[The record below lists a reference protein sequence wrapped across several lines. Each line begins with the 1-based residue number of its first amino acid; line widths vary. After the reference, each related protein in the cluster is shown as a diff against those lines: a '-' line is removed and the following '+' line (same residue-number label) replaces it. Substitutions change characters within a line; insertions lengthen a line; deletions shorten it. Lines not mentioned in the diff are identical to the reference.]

1 MTHEDFYWATFIWKN
16 ALQCSFR
23 TLTWGFDVNS
33 ITTIHCG
40 TEFLVC
46 GRMMHGK
53 VRIQHSD
60 WTNTFMVTIIPN
72 FEETPIVIENV
83 MLENIVSTIDASIRH
98 YHECKNSVSDVNAN
112 VA

>member
-16 ALQCSFR
+16 ALQSSFR

-33 ITTIHCG
+33 ITTVNDG
-40 TEFLVC
+40 TEFNVC

-53 VRIQHSD
+53 VKIQHTGM
-60 WTNTFMVTIIPN
+60 TNTFTITIIPD
-72 FEETPIVIENV
+72 EGKQIVVENV

-98 YHECKNSVSDVNAN
+98 YHECRISVPDINAN

>member
-1 MTHEDFYWATFIWKN
+1 MEDQNYKWGEYIWKN
-16 ALQCSFR
+16 SLQRSFR

-33 ITTIHCG
+33 ITTINGG
-40 TEFLVC
+40 TEFNVC

-53 VRIQHSD
+53 VKIQHTGMS
-60 WTNTFMVTIIPN
+60 NTFTITIIPD
-72 FEETPIVIENV
+72 EGKQIVIENV

-98 YHECKNSVSDVNAN
+98 YHECRISVPDINAN